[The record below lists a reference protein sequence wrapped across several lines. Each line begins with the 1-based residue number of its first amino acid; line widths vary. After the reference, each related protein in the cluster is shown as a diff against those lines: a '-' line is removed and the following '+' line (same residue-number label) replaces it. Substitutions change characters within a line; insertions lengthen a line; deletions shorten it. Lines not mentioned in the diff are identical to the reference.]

1 VTVPRGH
8 RLRQESNAP
17 RNPSLVPLPGS
28 RRTLIAHG
36 FTLIELLIVVVI
48 IGVLAAVAAP
58 QIQAVKRRAAAATLR
73 QEMRRVSQEAEA
85 YFATTGS
92 YFGFVAPSR
101 APLFFGFTTSSAG
114 YLVVGWH
121 SDYPG
126 LQCHLGV
133 GDLVGT
139 GPWTF
144 GDGTTGVLLEGMIGG
159 NTCK

>member
-1 VTVPRGH
+1 M
-8 RLRQESNAP
+8 
-17 RNPSLVPLPGS
+17 PLPGS

-58 QIQAVKRRAAAATLR
+58 QLQGVKRRAAAATLK
-73 QEMRRVSQEAEA
+73 QEMRRVSQQAEA

-92 YFGFVAPSR
+92 YFGFVAQSM
-101 APLFFGFTTSSAG
+101 APLGFGFTTSSAG
-114 YLVVGWH
+114 YLLVAWN

-133 GDLVGT
+133 GDLVPT
-139 GPWTF
+139 GPMTV
-144 GDGTTGVLLEGMIGG
+144 GDGTQGVLLEGVIGG

>member
-1 VTVPRGH
+1 M
-8 RLRQESNAP
+8 
-17 RNPSLVPLPGS
+17 
-28 RRTLIAHG
+28 IAHG

-58 QIQAVKRRAAAATLR
+58 QLQAVKRRAAAATLK
-73 QEMRRVSQEAEA
+73 QEMRRVSQQAEA

-92 YFGFVAPSR
+92 YFGFVAQSM
-101 APLFFGFTTSSAG
+101 APLGFGFTTSSAG
-114 YLVVGWH
+114 YLLVAWN

-133 GDLVGT
+133 GDLVPT
-139 GPWTF
+139 GPMTF
-144 GDGTTGVLLEGMIGG
+144 GDGSQGVLLEGVIGG